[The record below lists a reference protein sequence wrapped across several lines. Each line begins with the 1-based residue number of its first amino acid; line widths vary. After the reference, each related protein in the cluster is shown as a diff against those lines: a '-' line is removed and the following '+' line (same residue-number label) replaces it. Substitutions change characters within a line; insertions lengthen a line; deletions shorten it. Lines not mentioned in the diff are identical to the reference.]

1 MTRLASLVHAASLAA
16 LALLISCADG
26 NSGIPQCED
35 GIDND
40 RDGLIDQADPA
51 CAAGQPNENQDPPA
65 ACSDG
70 IDNDGDGLI
79 DFPDDGG
86 CTSATDDDE
95 YGSAAPDCDNGI
107 DDDGDGKID
116 YPNDPGCRAP
126 NQMDEGDDCPD
137 GPLCPQCGNGRD
149 DDFDGATDF
158 PADPGCTS
166 ASTAF
171 EYNLDP
177 MACGAG
183 GTVTELPASG
193 MATGTIGTGPSR
205 VQPTR
210 CTGTVGTGAEVAFA
224 FLVEEPTVL
233 AANTNSTATTVDT
246 VLYVRRACLTP
257 STELVCNDDIGP
269 SINRSAIS
277 VALEPGAYFLIVDA
291 KNAGNAGN
299 FVLNTTFYR
308 GEGQSC
314 TGPSQCAPGYD
325 CRTPAGGSAMSCE
338 RPVCSDGRDDDNDG
352 RTDFPDDPGCTSA
365 EDGTEE
371 DTCPAGPGCPMC
383 ADGLDND
390 NDGHIDYP
398 ADTACASASG
408 NNEFACTSVDP
419 IRVFTGNLTA
429 QPISTLTND
438 IDLSCGTDG
447 RDDVFSLRIPVEL
460 AELRIDTNG
469 STADTAIAL
478 KQSSCSSFD
487 LQCNDDTTGG
497 RSQIFLL
504 GVQPGEYYLVIDN
517 ENSSGTYNL
526 TVRGLIANGARCEPG
541 STIYTCAS
549 GYACSGTAGME
560 TCAPTAC
567 NDNVDADGDGFVGYP
582 TDPGCSSPDDT
593 TEEDDCP
600 SGPGCPA
607 CSNLL
612 DDDSDT
618 FIDYGS
624 DPGCVAAGSDS
635 ELAPCASGDPVL
647 ALTTPVITGATTAGR
662 ANDIDLSCGT
672 DGRDEVYRL
681 MIPRPLATLTVDTVG
696 SALDTVLGIRAG
708 TCNGTTDLACDD
720 DSALNGDS
728 RITLNNVS
736 VGEYFVI
743 VDDRNVSNPGTYNL
757 RVSGTIVF
765 GGACDP
771 ASTMFTCTVGN
782 ACQGPAGQETCQLA
796 ACNDLV
802 DQDGDGFLG
811 YPTDPGCANA
821 SDNDETDDCPDGPM
835 CPACS
840 NGLDDD
846 NDGFIDYP
854 ADPACAA
861 AGVNSELAPCFSSDP
876 VLVFTGN
883 VVGAT
888 TMGRTNDVDLSCG
901 ADGRDQIYRYYV
913 TQPLVSLTVDTFGSD
928 TNTAVAIRVGTCNG
942 TTDLA
947 CGVNN
952 FGNADA
958 RATVQNV
965 AVGEYFVIVDD
976 LNTTPTTFNLNVSG
990 VIPGG
995 GRCDTANTAFVC
1007 ASGYACT
1014 GAPGSQTCTPG
1025 PCNDN
1030 IDDDGDG
1037 HNGYPDDPGCS
1048 SPADLDETDTCPSG
1062 PGCPRCADGLD
1073 NDGDMLID
1081 YPNDPGC
1088 TAASSNL
1095 EVTCA
1100 GEMDPVS
1107 LVSTATHTGTTAGA
1121 SNDHLPSCRAAFSSA
1136 PDLVY
1141 YLELPVPVA
1150 SLRVDTDGSDFDT
1163 TLIMKP
1169 AACGTTELACDD
1181 DSGDGLDS
1189 MFTVN
1194 NLAAGIYAII
1204 VDGASVGS
1212 AGSYVLT
1219 VRGTVANGTACTSEL
1234 FTSGVLTCTAPATC
1248 TAGVCQ

>member
-1 MTRLASLVHAASLAA
+1 VS
-16 LALLISCADG
+16 
-26 NSGIPQCED
+26 
-35 GIDND
+35 
-40 RDGLIDQADPA
+40 
-51 CAAGQPNENQDPPA
+51 
-65 ACSDG
+65 
-70 IDNDGDGLI
+70 
-79 DFPDDGG
+79 
-86 CTSATDDDE
+86 
-95 YGSAAPDCDNGI
+95 
-107 DDDGDGKID
+107 
-116 YPNDPGCRAP
+116 
-126 NQMDEGDDCPD
+126 
-137 GPLCPQCGNGRD
+137 
-149 DDFDGATDF
+149 
-158 PADPGCTS
+158 
-166 ASTAF
+166 
-171 EYNLDP
+171 
-177 MACGAG
+177 
-183 GTVTELPASG
+183 
-193 MATGTIGTGPSR
+193 
-205 VQPTR
+205 
-210 CTGTVGTGAEVAFA
+210 
-224 FLVEEPTVL
+224 
-233 AANTNSTATTVDT
+233 
-246 VLYVRRACLTP
+246 
-257 STELVCNDDIGP
+257 
-269 SINRSAIS
+269 
-277 VALEPGAYFLIVDA
+277 
-291 KNAGNAGN
+291 
-299 FVLNTTFYR
+299 
-308 GEGQSC
+308 
-314 TGPSQCAPGYD
+314 
-325 CRTPAGGSAMSCE
+325 
-338 RPVCSDGRDDDNDG
+338 
-352 RTDFPDDPGCTSA
+352 
-365 EDGTEE
+365 
-371 DTCPAGPGCPMC
+371 
-383 ADGLDND
+383 
-390 NDGHIDYP
+390 
-398 ADTACASASG
+398 
-408 NNEFACTSVDP
+408 
-419 IRVFTGNLTA
+419 
-429 QPISTLTND
+429 
-438 IDLSCGTDG
+438 
-447 RDDVFSLRIPVEL
+447 
-460 AELRIDTNG
+460 
-469 STADTAIAL
+469 
-478 KQSSCSSFD
+478 
-487 LQCNDDTTGG
+487 
-497 RSQIFLL
+497 
-504 GVQPGEYYLVIDN
+504 
-517 ENSSGTYNL
+517 
-526 TVRGLIANGARCEPG
+526 
-541 STIYTCAS
+541 
-549 GYACSGTAGME
+549 
-560 TCAPTAC
+560 
-567 NDNVDADGDGFVGYP
+567 
-582 TDPGCSSPDDT
+582 
-593 TEEDDCP
+593 
-600 SGPGCPA
+600 
-607 CSNLL
+607 
-612 DDDSDT
+612 
-618 FIDYGS
+618 
-624 DPGCVAAGSDS
+624 
-635 ELAPCASGDPVL
+635 SGDPVL